1 MFGSGCVYINVGLG
15 FAAGSH
21 VSTSNMT
28 CVCHCSLTVVVLQ
41 CNKMRKVTFTYINF
55 IYIDSIWLDDNEIM
69 MIITGVMLWDGNL
82 FLLQI

>member
-1 MFGSGCVYINVGLG
+1 
-15 FAAGSH
+15 
-21 VSTSNMT
+21 
-28 CVCHCSLTVVVLQ
+28 
-41 CNKMRKVTFTYINF
+41 MRKVTYITYINF